1 MVGVPHFP
9 RTFGPIITGAFPSVP
24 DRSQVSI
31 IVFMMELRREV
42 KELMRASQSLIE
54 SIHHSDKAL
63 NMDERA
69 AVLYHLQELGRQI
82 VPESAS
88 PERESSPAK

>member
-1 MVGVPHFP
+1 
-9 RTFGPIITGAFPSVP
+9 
-24 DRSQVSI
+24 
-31 IVFMMELRREV
+31 MELRHEV

-54 SIHHSDKAL
+54 SVHHSDKAL

-69 AVLYHLQELGRQI
+69 AVLYHLQELGRQV

-88 PERESSPAK
+88 HEQESSPTK